1 MRSGFYCFLLFF
13 GGPGGD
19 DMGDFWLYEMELLI
33 CPSDAV
39 LKENSHYQT
48 SLPFLAFIHF
58 FFMLHIFSDKRT
70 KMNGTD
76 ALLPL
81 VTFRKPL
88 V

>member
-13 GGPGGD
+13 GGTGGD

-48 SLPFLAFIHF
+48 SLHSSTSSLCF
-58 FFMLHIFSDKRT
+58 IFSQTNELK
-70 KMNGTD
+70 
-76 ALLPL
+76 
-81 VTFRKPL
+81 
-88 V
+88 